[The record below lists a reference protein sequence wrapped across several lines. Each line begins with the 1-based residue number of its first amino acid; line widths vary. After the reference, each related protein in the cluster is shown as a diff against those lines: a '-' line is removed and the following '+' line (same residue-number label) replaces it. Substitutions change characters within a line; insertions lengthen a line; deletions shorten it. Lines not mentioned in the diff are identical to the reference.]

1 MLTPARRVCHRPC
14 LTSGRLRRSRP
25 GMALLDRFRLTD
37 RVALVTGAGRGIGR
51 AIALA
56 FAEMGAD
63 VVCAARTE
71 KEIEATAA
79 RVRGF
84 GRRALALRCD
94 VTDPAELEQLA
105 GRAMADFGRVDL
117 LVNNAGGFPPM
128 PFLDTDLPSWEWCLR
143 FNLTSAFLLT
153 RACLPQ
159 MLARDGGRAERL
171 VRGGAPRAQGLRR
184 LRHGEGG
191 GLLHDQAARR
201 RVPAAPARE
210 R

>member
-1 MLTPARRVCHRPC
+1 
-14 LTSGRLRRSRP
+14 
-25 GMALLDRFRLTD
+25 MALLDRFRLTD
-37 RVALVTGAGRGIGR
+37 RVALVTGAGRGIGQ

-84 GRRALALRCD
+84 GRRALALHCD

-143 FNLTSAFLLT
+143 FNLTSAFLRSEEHTSEL
-153 RACLPQ
+153 Q
-159 MLARDGGRAERL
+159 SLAYLVCRL
-171 VRGGAPRAQGLRR
+171 
-184 LRHGEGG
+184 
-191 GLLHDQAARR
+191 LLEKKKKQTYKIY
-201 RVPAAPARE
+201 
-210 R
+210 